1 MGRSALSAL
10 TRAALCIAGL
20 TLWLLAVPDLTDA
33 TRVGAALQL
42 HPVRHRWVPPGTNVP
57 WQWELD
63 HPLNLSNPA
72 DMGTGV
78 TTFTGAPA
86 PDPIVYDIDGFDN
99 SAATVKSLHAR
110 GFHVICYIDVGTW
123 ENWRPDASRFPASVL
138 GAGNGWP
145 GERWLDIRRLAVLKP
160 IMTARLEMCR
170 QKGFD
175 AVEPDNLDSYENHSG
190 FPINA
195 NEQLTYNR
203 WIAAGAH
210 SLGLSVALKN
220 DPDQAAELEPDFD
233 FAIDEQ
239 CFQYQACTEIYPVF
253 HGAGKAVFE
262 VEYSLSTA
270 RFCAQANAYDFN
282 AMKMNIDL
290 SGGRQP
296 CR

>member
-1 MGRSALSAL
+1 MGRSALSVV
-10 TRAALCIAGL
+10 TRPALCIAAL
-20 TLWLLAVPDLTDA
+20 TLGLLSVPYLTNA

-42 HPVRHRWVPPGTNVP
+42 HPVRHRWVPPVTNVP

-63 HPLNLSNPA
+63 HPLNLSDTS

-78 TTFTGAPA
+78 KTFTGAPA
-86 PDPIVYDIDGFDN
+86 PNPVVYDIDGFDN
-99 SAATVKSLHAR
+99 SAATVKSLHSR

-123 ENWRPDASRFPASVL
+123 ENWRPDASHFPASVL
-138 GAGNGWP
+138 GADNGWP
-145 GERWLDIRRLAVLKP
+145 GERWLDIRQLSVLEP

-175 AVEPDNLDSYENHSG
+175 TVEPDNLDGYENHSG
-190 FPINA
+190 FPIIA
-195 NEQLTYNR
+195 KEQLAYNR
-203 WIAAGAH
+203 WIAGEAH

-220 DPDQAAELEPDFD
+220 DPDQAAQLEPYFD

-239 CFQYQACTEIYPVF
+239 CFQYQECTEIYPVF
-253 HGAGKAVFE
+253 HSAGKAVFE

-270 RFCAQANAYDFN
+270 SFCPQANAYDFN
-282 AMKMNIDL
+282 AMRMNLAL
-290 SGGRQP
+290 SGGRLP